1 MAFLIHLESYKGSW
15 SLNNVMLIYWL
26 VISMWILIVAVLCN
40 WLGDFMSEMS
50 LHACDLSFHSSVKLT
65 FEWGDGLARSWI
77 DHILCSK
84 PFSTLVTNV
93 HTLFPALVYLITFH
107 FASYS
112 KFIAWIPCPLFHLV
126 RLNVYVLTGPMLR
139 LLTLRTIAIWCP
151 WIFLHFH
158 LKWVDVSLLLALVII
173 MSLIPMLNTLSIL
186 CMIVLF
192 TLFPL
197 IPLLLEGWL
206 GGRMVLGCLRRHLT
220 FGIRCGLRLGALS
233 LVCYLV
239 YKEC

>member
-1 MAFLIHLESYKGSW
+1 MDLLALGSIIFFA
-15 SLNNVMLIYWL
+15 LNH
-26 VISMWILIVAVLCN
+26 
-40 WLGDFMSEMS
+40 S
-50 LHACDLSFHSSVKLT
+50 LHLWQMF
-65 FEWGDGLARSWI
+65 
-77 DHILCSK
+77 IL
-84 PFSTLVTNV
+84 F
-93 HTLFPALVYLITFH
+93 FPALVYLITFH

-126 RLNVYVLTGPMLR
+126 WLNIYVLTGPMLR

-151 WIFLHFH
+151 WIFLCFH

-192 TLFPL
+192 TVFPL

-220 FGIRCGLRLGALS
+220 FGIRCGLRLGALR
-233 LVCYLV
+233 LVSYFVLKRMLNGGTNMLIVVLSADSSICYRRNWLAPFPR
-239 YKEC
+239 KLKIISGLK